1 MNAFW
6 TYVGQILNFLIF
18 VGILH
23 YLLYKPVSR
32 IMKRRRDEMES
43 DLREAEEKREEADG
57 IRRQTE
63 QSARE
68 LEDKRE
74 SVLREAREQAER
86 EREEMINQ
94 AEQTGR
100 DRLRRF
106 RRVMQQERDDL
117 LEKVSDDLRE
127 TIVKVAASV
136 LGDASAQLTDRSLER
151 LEKLLDGF
159 SDEEANRAR
168 QVLADNGAVHVR
180 AAGGLDGKQEKRLR
194 SLIEERLSVRDFNI
208 ESERDDSLVAGIE
221 VTIGHLQLE
230 AHWRSTIDEA
240 LQERDAI
247 AGGAAEGTE
256 GPVSADEGTSRKNS
270 GESGGRG

>member
-18 VGILH
+18 IAILH

-32 IMKRRRDEMES
+32 IMKQRRDEMAS
-43 DLREAEEKREEADG
+43 DLKEAEEKRKEAG
-57 IRRQTE
+57 QIRLQAE

-68 LEDKRE
+68 LEDKRD

-86 EREEMINQ
+86 EREDMITQ
-94 AEQTGR
+94 AEQAGR

-117 LEKVSDDLRE
+117 LESVSDDLSQ
-127 TIVKVAASV
+127 TIVKVAGSV
-136 LGDASAQLTDRSLER
+136 LADASAQLVDRSLER
-151 LEKLLDGF
+151 IEELLDGF
-159 SDEEANRAR
+159 SDEEADRAR
-168 QVLADNGAVHVR
+168 QALAENTAVRVK
-180 AAGGLDGKQEKRLR
+180 AAGGLDAKHEKRLR
-194 SLIEERLSVRDFNI
+194 SLIEGRLSVRDFDI
-208 ESERDDSLVAGIE
+208 KSERDDSLVAGIE

-240 LQERDAI
+240 LQEREAV
-247 AGGAAEGTE
+247 GRG
-256 GPVSADEGTSRKNS
+256 ADEGSKGTD
-270 GESGGRG
+270 GAESGGHS